1 VNNCNC
7 ELCYFGLYLTFD
19 ITSRGEPSLPEASG
33 EGYHAL
39 PVAFL
44 VSLPSSLP
52 QLTFSAEMELREGK
66 TVKKK
71 TKTPKTLRFSIKE
84 PPEGS
89 RRSCH
94 LAGIISQFWTQS
106 SSAIGG
112 CVEADL
118 SLPLP
123 PSLPVDQT
131 EEASALTKTS
141 VG

>member
-1 VNNCNC
+1 MNNCNC

-71 TKTPKTLRFSIKE
+71 NQNPQNLKILNKRTTRRFQKE
-84 PPEGS
+84 
-89 RRSCH
+89 
-94 LAGIISQFWTQS
+94 
-106 SSAIGG
+106 
-112 CVEADL
+112 
-118 SLPLP
+118 LP
-123 PSLPVDQT
+123 PGWNHFTVLDPVLISDWR
-131 EEASALTKTS
+131 
-141 VG
+141 VC